1 MGWGNIWSWK
11 VSFESGFETKPSYL
25 PPSLPLPN
33 PSLFHLL
40 PPRSCCMRVAR
51 TIYIYIYIVERGWR
65 AAADPPHN
73 FFPID
78 PDSAIV
84 FPGAEGELQL
94 RSVLPAGE
102 WESRKVLGRGTSP
115 RRLSVQRAR
124 RILGGKILLYLSL
137 SICIYIYILRRV
149 AMTEEASPL
158 GSNFHP

>member
-1 MGWGNIWSWK
+1 MKSIPLIPCLSLIDSKERKGGG
-11 VSFESGFETKPSYL
+11 VGEHLELESKFRIRFRNQTYL
-25 PPSLPLPN
+25 PPSLSLPN
-33 PSLFHLL
+33 PSLFHLS

-137 SICIYIYILRRV
+137 DIYIY
-149 AMTEEASPL
+149 
-158 GSNFHP
+158 

>member
-1 MGWGNIWSWK
+1 MLH
-11 VSFESGFETKPSYL
+11 ESSAYY
-25 PPSLPLPN
+25 
-33 PSLFHLL
+33 
-40 PPRSCCMRVAR
+40 
-51 TIYIYIYIVERGWR
+51 IYIYIYIVERGWR

-137 SICIYIYILRRV
+137 DIYILRRV